1 MQSQAPAPD
10 ISKSFRTMLGCG
22 PSVPLRNTGI
32 VGGESVH
39 GGNTVV
45 GYGTFL
51 KTHAVKIFVLVCI
64 LVVITIFLV
73 RATLVA
79 RSKKKQAIKD
89 EKKEEDMQWENYF
102 EESSPLAAGQE
113 RPPANAAGVSPARVQ
128 LPTPYV
134 SPPLSQEQAAVFQQQ
149 QQQAAAFQQQQQ
161 QAAAFQQQQQQAAA
175 AFQQQRLLSHPPSQT
190 QAPQNRPP
198 QTHQQPASA
207 QHNRQHQPAM
217 PPADS
222 AHMQHGGSN
231 MLPQSTRAEREPADF
246 TMPVS
251 DVPITTPKLTE
262 TENKK

>member
-134 SPPLSQEQAAVFQQQ
+134 SPPLSQEQAA
-149 QQQAAAFQQQQQ
+149 AFQQQQQ